1 MWSKNLFSHLFHF
14 SLELSVKVRKNRHT
28 HTHTHTRHQH
38 RLLLMQSSECWHSN
52 YAFFKRSY
60 KSPHRATSSWQPN
73 WSGIKPEEATVAP
86 RAMQRRAK
94 GTSAEQRAGS
104 ANQRVQRRALW
115 VHLSRGESW
124 EVKGLRLGRG
134 RQTQHWEQDTVWL
147 EHPNPVRM
155 RFVWWKA
162 ALKTATW

>member
-1 MWSKNLFSHLFHF
+1 MAYNRIKMGTQCGVRTCPPLFHF
-14 SLELSVKVRKNRHT
+14 SPELSVKVRKNRRTHIHT
-28 HTHTHTRHQH
+28 HTHTHTHQH
-38 RLLLMQSSECWHSN
+38 QYRLLLMQSSECWHSN

-86 RAMQRRAK
+86 RAVQRRAK

-115 VHLSRGESW
+115 VHLSRGQSW

-134 RQTQHWEQDTVWL
+134 ETNT
-147 EHPNPVRM
+147 
-155 RFVWWKA
+155 
-162 ALKTATW
+162 ALRTRRHCLAWAS